1 MHGTC
6 AILGRYG
13 RAASRVSLP
22 GRGAHAL
29 MLVLASS
36 VFLAAGASAMAYES
50 SYEPT
55 PVGTTEIKEL
65 PATRVLETE
74 EPGRYFD
81 VNNRTFM
88 TLFRYIQNNKISMT
102 VPVEAEMKPARMR
115 FFVGSAVSRELPS
128 GKNGVTVREVPARKV
143 ASVGIRGSYS
153 AENFDKGVADVRA
166 WLAKHPEWVA
176 AGEPYA
182 VYWNGPF
189 VPWFLKRSEV
199 HISVTG
205 R

>member
-1 MHGTC
+1 MRGV
-6 AILGRYG
+6 
-13 RAASRVSLP
+13 RAVLP
-22 GRGAHAL
+22 
-29 MLVLASS
+29 VLASF

-65 PATRVLETE
+65 SATRVLETE
-74 EPGRYFD
+74 SPGEYFD

-88 TLFRYIQNNKISMT
+88 TLFRYIQRNKISMT

-115 FFVGSAVSRELPS
+115 FFVGREVSRDLPS
-128 GKNGVTVREVPARKV
+128 GKDGVTVREVPARKV
-143 ASVGIRGSYS
+143 ASVGLRGSYS
-153 AENFDKGVADVRA
+153 AENFDEGVADIRA
-166 WLAKHPEWVA
+166 WLAKHPEWIP

-199 HISVTG
+199 HIPVTG